1 MLNSKILLSINDL
14 KPESVDQLIEHVSG
28 KYDMPKKNV
37 IESII
42 ELENQGKIR
51 ISQSIDLIPENV
63 LDYLFTENARWF
75 WLINI
80 ASIVTVISV
89 YMLRQPPLNYLRQFF
104 GFIYIL
110 FIPGFSFMK
119 TFFPEKI
126 MGNFERIT
134 LSIGLSITLTPLV
147 GMLLNYTPW
156 GLTVFTVTA
165 SLLGLTILLSLI
177 GIVREHNYLRNKGD
191 HFT

>member
-1 MLNSKILLSINDL
+1 
-14 KPESVDQLIEHVSG
+14 
-28 KYDMPKKNV
+28 
-37 IESII
+37 
-42 ELENQGKIR
+42 
-51 ISQSIDLIPENV
+51 
-63 LDYLFTENARWF
+63 
-75 WLINI
+75 
-80 ASIVTVISV
+80 
-89 YMLRQPPLNYLRQFF
+89 
-104 GFIYIL
+104 
-110 FIPGFSFMK
+110 
-119 TFFPEKI
+119 